1 MALKFPDILEH
12 NNSNLPLV
20 DIIEIKGNS
29 FPLGTLDET
38 GSIPSAKRNIGTIVF
53 ISSSQEYYGFYGQ
66 DSSSISWDDEENWR
80 PLGGGG
86 DTFQIT
92 SSPLGN
98 TTASVQDGG
107 DVFTVNHDNQEFLTI
122 NSDGLTT
129 VDSLDVI
136 NGASG
141 SFSGSFEGDGS
152 GLTNINTS
160 AITSSPL
167 GNTTASVQDGGDV
180 FAVTHNTLEFLTIND
195 SGLTTVNSLI
205 VTDDLTV
212 IGTASFQ
219 NTENLLVADRFVLFA
234 SGSNTTGDGGIVVQ
248 QDTQDFG
255 ELYGFNE
262 GAERWGFKGNFDA
275 TLSTYTPEAF
285 VAAVIDIGAGQ
296 LDDIK
301 YQKNGNIKID
311 NGDIFIY
318 S

>member
-29 FPLGTLDET
+29 YPLGTLDET

-92 SSPLGN
+92 SSPIGV

-107 DVFTVNHDNQEFLTI
+107 DIFTVIHNTQEFLTI

-129 VDSLDVI
+129 VDSLTV
-136 NGASG
+136 
-141 SFSGSFEGDGS
+141 
-152 GLTNINTS
+152 TN
-160 AITSSPL
+160 
-167 GNTTASVQDGGDV
+167 
-180 FAVTHNTLEFLTIND
+180 
-195 SGLTTVNSLI
+195 
-205 VTDDLTV
+205 DLTV

-234 SGSNTTGDGGIVVQ
+234 SGSNTPGDGGIVVQ

-255 ELYGFNE
+255 ELYGFN
-262 GAERWGFKGNFDA
+262 GSAERWGFKGNFDA
-275 TLSTYTPEAF
+275 TLPTYTPEAF

-301 YQKNGNIKID
+301 YQKNGNIKVD